1 MTAKRLYLHI
11 GMPKTG
17 TDSIQRWFAGNAEAL
32 LRLHG
37 LYYLHGYRPH
47 RARIPQHITPTHCPW
62 LFPLTPEGTDF
73 LREKSREA
81 AATNYTSLL
90 ISDEAAVLPTKRL
103 ANAVPVLREIFPGHE
118 LRIILVLRRADD
130 WCKSYYGQMCR
141 QAREHDVRSFAA
153 YCDSPF
159 GLEEGLFA
167 LPRTLQALADAVGK
181 ENLLLRIYDRKR
193 MKNGSAL
200 DDFADI
206 FGIGIPL
213 GVPEEVCSDES
224 NPSLPAEALPYLAP
238 LADQN
243 SQLPLDLRN
252 QLLSLLKESFEQS
265 RNFQVK
271 SVDAA
276 RISRA
281 VDEVEE
287 WLPGYKKLY
296 QEREFSLDWP
306 ELEVNPALVA
316 LSEVLY
322 SLVDRLNQVQNEQR
336 KISDALH
343 ALLAAHN
350 AQRKRDHPD

>member
-1 MTAKRLYLHI
+1 
-11 GMPKTG
+11 
-17 TDSIQRWFAGNAEAL
+17 
-32 LRLHG
+32 
-37 LYYLHGYRPH
+37 
-47 RARIPQHITPTHCPW
+47 
-62 LFPLTPEGTDF
+62 
-73 LREKSREA
+73 
-81 AATNYTSLL
+81 
-90 ISDEAAVLPTKRL
+90 
-103 ANAVPVLREIFPGHE
+103 
-118 LRIILVLRRADD
+118 
-130 WCKSYYGQMCR
+130 
-141 QAREHDVRSFAA
+141 VRGFAA

-287 WLPGYKKLY
+287 WLPGYKTLY
-296 QEREFSLDWP
+296 EEREFSLDWP

-322 SLVDRLNQVQNEQR
+322 SLVDRLNKVQNEQR

-350 AQRKRDHPD
+350 AQRKRRA